1 MAAAVSC
8 ALSHVGTLAAHS
20 LTRTDRGGFQSWLS
34 REFEMNLKR
43 KNLLTALFLATVAV
57 GLYVWAIRQ
66 VIESVGHP

>member
-1 MAAAVSC
+1 MAVAVTC
-8 ALSHVGTLAAHS
+8 ALPYLGTFAAHS
-20 LTRTDRGGFQSWLS
+20 LKGTVRGGHRKWLP

-66 VIESVGHP
+66 VIESVGRP